1 MSEQLDEKTNV
12 EQTSNIEANDFLTK
26 SSTAHQQG
34 GGGLFKATTS
44 SSGSSSKEKAMLTD
58 GASPTEDQNILTQYD
73 VEQVMNMGRNF
84 ALKHDLPDP
93 ELFARGAALARNP
106 KDYNRL
112 DFLSDEEKEAAYN
125 EIHHPWRIPWKLI
138 QIIFSI
144 SLCAATQ
151 GADETVIN
159 GALLFYPKYMDIGDD
174 DERSRWLQGLV
185 NAAPYLCCAFIASF
199 ITDPANKRWGR
210 KKVIFWSC
218 FASSIT
224 CFWQGF
230 TNTWYHLFIARCCL
244 GAFGI
249 GPKSA
254 TVPVYSSEAAPAP
267 IRGALTM
274 LWQFFTAAGIALGYV
289 FCLAF
294 YYVPERGI
302 GGGLNWRLMLGSAML
317 PATFALFQIPF
328 IPESPRWLMGK
339 GRFSEA
345 YKSLRSIRNHEIS
358 AARDLFYQYVL
369 LQEEEAFD
377 APTSQRL
384 KELFT
389 VRRNRNATIASFI
402 VTFMQQFCGI
412 NVIAYYSSSIF
423 VEADFAEINALG
435 ASLGFGA
442 INTVFA
448 LPAFF
453 TIDHYGR
460 RFLLLMTFPLMGA
473 FLFLTGFSFWID
485 KEAHPDGRIG
495 SICLGIYL
503 FTIFYSFGSG
513 VVTFP
518 YTAECFPLYIRTLGT
533 SIMIGNLWFWNFILA
548 ITWPSLL
555 DAFKPQ
561 GAFGWYAGWN
571 FVGFFLVLWFL
582 PETKS
587 LTLEE
592 LDEVFDVPA
601 MVHARYQTVE
611 LWHSFQ
617 IYILRRK
624 NVIRQ
629 PPLHKNHRLAVTNN
643 EWDEKPQVQ
652 QFE

>member
-1 MSEQLDEKTNV
+1 MDNQLDEKQQIEQAHIEGKDSNV
-12 EQTSNIEANDFLTK
+12 TTEKESNVPNSKT
-26 SSTAHQQG
+26 G
-34 GGGLFKATTS
+34 NGLFKTS
-44 SSGSSSKEKAMLTD
+44 SSSSSSSSKPI
-58 GASPTEDQNILTQYD
+58 ASPTEDQNILTQYD

-84 ALKHDLPDP
+84 ALKHDLPNP

-106 KDYNRL
+106 KNFNSMN
-112 DFLSDEEKEAAYN
+112 FLSDDEKLATYN
-125 EIHHPWRIPWKLI
+125 EIHHPWKIPFKLI
-138 QIIFSI
+138 QVIISI

-159 GALLFYPKYMDIGDD
+159 GALLFYPKYMHIGDD
-174 DERSRWLQGLV
+174 DDRSRWLEGLV
-185 NAAPYLCCAFIASF
+185 NSAPYLCCAFIASF
-199 ITDPANKRWGR
+199 ITDPANRRWGR

-218 FASSIT
+218 FVSAIT

-230 TNTWYHLFIARCCL
+230 VNDKWYHLFIARACL
-244 GAFGI
+244 GAFGL

-289 FCLAF
+289 FSLAF
-294 YYVPERGI
+294 FHVPSNGI
-302 GGGLNWRLMLGSAML
+302 SGGLNWRLMLGSAML
-317 PATFALFQIPF
+317 PATIACFQIPF

-339 GRFSEA
+339 GRYLDAFN
-345 YKSLRSIRNHEIS
+345 SLKSIRVHEIS

-377 APTSQRL
+377 APTFQRL

-389 VRRNRNATIASFI
+389 IRRNRNATIAAFI

-412 NVIAYYSSSIF
+412 NVIAYYSSTIF
-423 VEADFAEINALG
+423 VESGFTELSALG
-435 ASLGFGA
+435 ASLGFGLL
-442 INTVFA
+442 NTIFA

-453 TIDHYGR
+453 TIDRYGR
-460 RFLLLMTFPLMGA
+460 RFLLLLTFPLMSC
-473 FLFLTGFSFWID
+473 FLFLAGFSFWINQD
-485 KEAHPDGRIG
+485 SSPNGRIG
-495 SICLGIYL
+495 AITLGIYL

-518 YTAECFPLYIRTLGT
+518 YVAECFPLYIRTLGT

-548 ITWPSLL
+548 ITWPSMLN
-555 DAFKPQ
+555 AFHAQ
-561 GAFGWYAGWN
+561 GGFGWYAGWN
-571 FVGFFLVLWFL
+571 VIGFFLVLWFL

-601 MVHARYQTVE
+601 MTHARYQTVE
-611 LWHSFQ
+611 LIHLFK
-617 IYILRRK
+617 IYVLKQK
-624 NVIRQ
+624 NIVRQ
-629 PPLHKNHRLAVTNN
+629 PPLHKHHRLAVTNTN
-643 EWDEKPQVQ
+643 WDDKPQTQ
-652 QFE
+652 QVE